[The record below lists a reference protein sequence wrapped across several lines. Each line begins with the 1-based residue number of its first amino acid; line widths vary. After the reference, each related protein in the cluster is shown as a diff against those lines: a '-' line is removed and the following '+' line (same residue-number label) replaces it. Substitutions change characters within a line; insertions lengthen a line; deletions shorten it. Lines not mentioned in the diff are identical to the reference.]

1 MKKVL
6 LLITA
11 LLTAPGLVS
20 ADLWDELSHDANS
33 VSHVV
38 THQANIVSHVVSHQ
52 TNVLV
57 GSDIP
62 SASQQAGVAAGVAG
76 HAVTLAGKTVG
87 HFVLGNLATM
97 CRMAMGTAMG
107 SVIGSD
113 CGEAV
118 AEFAGECSAELDSEA
133 PEVGITACTI
143 ASGIL
148 TRLCKHE
155 LTQAVAGNAIHQSC
169 DHLAD

>member
-33 VSHVV
+33 VSH
-38 THQANIVSHVVSHQ
+38 AISHQ

-57 GSDIP
+57 HKDIP
-62 SASQQAGVAAGVAG
+62 AASHVINHQAHVAQTKDLPVVG
-76 HAVTLAGKTVG
+76 HAITKEGKAVG
-87 HFVLGNLATM
+87 HFVLSNVATA
-97 CRMAMGTAMG
+97 CRMAMGKAVGT
-107 SVIGSD
+107 VIGMPCPKAVSTFAID
-113 CGEAV
+113 CNV
-118 AEFAGECSAELDSEA
+118 ELDEEA
-133 PEVGITACTI
+133 PEVGITACTV
-143 ASGIL
+143 ASTAL
-148 TRLCKHE
+148 TMACKHE
-155 LTQAVAGNAIHQSC
+155 LTQAVAGNAIHQAC